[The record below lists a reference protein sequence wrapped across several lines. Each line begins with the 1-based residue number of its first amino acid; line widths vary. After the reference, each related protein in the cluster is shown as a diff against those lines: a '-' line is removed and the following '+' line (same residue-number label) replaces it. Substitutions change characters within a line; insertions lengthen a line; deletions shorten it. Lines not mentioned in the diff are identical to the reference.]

1 MLEIQNLCAGY
12 GDTQVLHGVSLRVA
26 AGEIVALIGAN
37 GAGKT
42 TLAKTLAGVL
52 SPFRGRI
59 VFDRQEI
66 NRISARE
73 RIARGISQV
82 PEGRQIIGGLTVEDN
97 LHLAVFTQRR
107 RLGSTAINSRMA
119 EIARRFPVLGERMSE
134 MAGNLS
140 GGQQQMLAIARALMA
155 EPRLLVLD
163 EPSLGLSP
171 VLVNQI
177 FHLIADFRQRGLAV
191 LLSEQNARMSLAIA
205 DRAYVIEM
213 GRVVLEGTGQELL
226 KNPSIAERYLGIGTA
241 SGSADDKRA
250 RQRHE
255 DLVRGLAPILGR
267 GGNIIGNPASSAG

>member
-1 MLEIQNLCAGY
+1 
-12 GDTQVLHGVSLRVA
+12 
-26 AGEIVALIGAN
+26 LIGAN

-59 VFDRQEI
+59 LFERQEI
-66 NRISARE
+66 NRVSAHE
-73 RIARGISQV
+73 RIARGIGQV

-97 LHLAVFTQRR
+97 LRLAVFTQRR
-107 RLGSTAINSRMA
+107 RLGLAAIDSRIA
-119 EIARRFPVLGERMSE
+119 EIGRRFPVLEARLHE

-140 GGQQQMLAIARALMA
+140 GGQQQMLAIARALMI

-171 VLVNQI
+171 VLVGEI
-177 FHLIADFRQRGLAV
+177 FRLIAGFRLRGLAV

-213 GRVVLEGTGQELL
+213 GRVVLEGTGEALL
-226 KNPSIAERYLGIGTA
+226 NNPSISERYLGIGTG
-241 SGSADDKRA
+241 SGSGNDERA
-250 RQRHE
+250 RQRYQ
-255 DLVRGLAPILGR
+255 DFVRGLAPILGR
-267 GGNIIGNPASSAG
+267 GGHGIGSPASGGA

>member
-1 MLEIQNLCAGY
+1 MLEIQSLCAGY
-12 GDTQVLHGVSLRVA
+12 GAAEVLHGVSLRVA

-52 SPFRGRI
+52 SPSRGRI
-59 VFDRQEI
+59 LFEGREI
-66 NRISARE
+66 NRVSAHE
-73 RIARGISQV
+73 RIARGIAQV

-97 LHLAVFTQRR
+97 LRLAVFTQRR
-107 RLGSTAINSRMA
+107 RLGSAAIHSRIA
-119 EIARRFPVLGERMSE
+119 EIGRHFPVLEERMTA

-140 GGQQQMLAIARALMA
+140 GGQQQMLAIARALMV
-155 EPRLLVLD
+155 EPRLVVLD

-171 VLVNQI
+171 VLVSQI
-177 FHLIADFRQRGLAV
+177 FQLIAGFRQRGLAV

-226 KNPSIAERYLGIGTA
+226 NDPAIAERYLGVGAGSA
-241 SGSADDKRA
+241 SGDDEGA
-250 RQRHE
+250 RLRRK

-267 GGNIIGNPASSAG
+267 GSDSVRS

>member
-1 MLEIQNLCAGY
+1 MLEIHDLCAGY
-12 GDTQVLHGVSLRVA
+12 GGAEVLHGISLRVA

-52 SPFRGRI
+52 SPLRGRI
-59 VFDRQEI
+59 LFESKEI

-73 RIARGISQV
+73 RIARGIAQV

-97 LHLAVFTQRR
+97 LRLAVFTQRR
-107 RLGSTAINSRMA
+107 RLGAAAIASRLA
-119 EIARRFPVLGERMSE
+119 EIAERFPVLGERMNE

-140 GGQQQMLAIARALMA
+140 GGQQQMLAIARALMV

-177 FHLIADFRQRGLAV
+177 FQLIAGFRSRGLAV

-213 GRVVLEGTGQELL
+213 GHVVLEGTGQELL
-226 KNPSIAERYLGIGTA
+226 NNPSIAERYLGIGGG
-241 SGSADDKRA
+241 SGGGDDARV
-250 RQRHE
+250 RQRRQSF
-255 DLVRGLAPILGR
+255 VRGLAPILGH
-267 GGNIIGNPASSAG
+267 GG

>member
-12 GDTQVLHGVSLRVA
+12 GAAEVLHGVSLRVA

-52 SPFRGRI
+52 PPLRGRI
-59 VFDRQEI
+59 LFEGREI
-66 NRISARE
+66 NRISAHE
-73 RIARGISQV
+73 RIARGIAQV

-97 LHLAVFTQRR
+97 LRLAVFTQRR
-107 RLGSTAINSRMA
+107 QLGSAAIEARLA
-119 EIARRFPVLGERMSE
+119 EIGQRFPVLAERMTA

-140 GGQQQMLAIARALMA
+140 GGQQQMLAIARALMVA
-155 EPRLLVLD
+155 PRLVVLD

-171 VLVNQI
+171 VLVGQI
-177 FHLIADFRQRGLAV
+177 FQLIADFRRRGLAV

-213 GRVVLEGTGQELL
+213 GRVVLEGTGKELL
-226 KNPSIAERYLGIGTA
+226 NNPNIAERYLGVGTG
-241 SGSADDKRA
+241 SSSADDARA
-250 RQRHE
+250 RQRRN

-267 GGNIIGNPASSAG
+267 GSVSS

>member
-1 MLEIQNLCAGY
+1 MLEIQNLCVGY
-12 GDTQVLHGVSLRVA
+12 GDTQVLQGVSLRVA

-52 SPFRGRI
+52 SPFSGRI
-59 VFDRQEI
+59 LFEGREI
-66 NRISARE
+66 NRISAHE
-73 RIARGISQV
+73 RIARGIAQV

-97 LHLAVFTQRR
+97 LRLAVFTQRR
-107 RLGSTAINSRMA
+107 RLGPAAINCRIA
-119 EIARRFPVLGERMSE
+119 EIGRSFPALEERMNA

-140 GGQQQMLAIARALMA
+140 GGQQQMLAIARALMV

-171 VLVNQI
+171 VLVSQI
-177 FHLIADFRQRGLAV
+177 FRLIAGFRLRGLAV

-213 GRVVLEGTGQELL
+213 GRVVLEGTGPELL
-226 KNPSIAERYLGIGTA
+226 NNPSIAERYLGIGTGSA
-241 SGSADDKRA
+241 SGDDERA
-250 RQRHE
+250 LRRRQE
-255 DLVRGLAPILGR
+255 LVRGLAPILARSGN
-267 GGNIIGNPASSAG
+267 GGPASGGA